1 MFFNLSARSSSSR
14 LPQLT
19 AAIDVVNEISRQ
31 LSERKSE
38 AITEINSTF
47 EELEKALHQRKN
59 TLITDLENIC
69 STKQKV
75 PELSSSEVTP
85 RSQQNIL

>member
-1 MFFNLSARSSSSR
+1 MRCLTSLRRSSFPTSSSR

-19 AAIDVVNEISRQ
+19 AAIDVVNGISRQ
-31 LSERKSE
+31 LCERKSE
-38 AITEINSTF
+38 AITEISSTF

-59 TLITDLENIC
+59 ALITDLENIC

-75 PELSSSEVTP
+75 AELSGV
-85 RSQQNIL
+85 

>member
-1 MFFNLSARSSSSR
+1 MRCLTRLPRSSSSR

-38 AITEINSTF
+38 AISEISSTF
-47 EELEKALHQRKN
+47 EELERALHQRKN

-75 PELSSSEVTP
+75 PEEL
-85 RSQQNIL
+85 R

>member
-1 MFFNLSARSSSSR
+1 MSCITPVPCSSSSSSSSR

-19 AAIDVVNEISRQ
+19 TAIDVVNEISRQ

-38 AITEINSTF
+38 AITEISSTF

-59 TLITDLENIC
+59 ALITDLENIC
-69 STKQKV
+69 GTKQKV
-75 PELSSSEVTP
+75 PG
-85 RSQQNIL
+85 